1 MSERIIHEKARQV
14 RKTRLTNLVLLTG
27 ILIVA
32 NILGMNLFLRLDIS
46 GRGIYSLSSASKDVV
61 RSLDDRLT
69 IKAYFSSDLPAQAIS
84 TSRYVRDKLD
94 DYQAYGRRKVHFEF
108 VDPSSSE
115 ELEQEA
121 LAFGIQP
128 VRAQVIERDKVEI
141 KLVYMALVFMYQD
154 RTETIPFV
162 QQTAG
167 LEYDIT
173 TAIRRVSQESL
184 PVIGFLSGHGM
195 AEPDTDLQ
203 TWTGELERHYQIRT
217 VSVDSFRS
225 VPPDVEALFIVAPV
239 EGFSEWERY
248 AIDQFIMRGGRT
260 AWLIDAVDAD
270 LQQSQQGMAQPMF
283 LGMDSWLAHYG
294 IRVRKAL
301 VMDRSNYPI
310 GVTSQRGMF
319 RVQEQIPYPFFP
331 VIRNYNKEHPMV
343 KDMGNVVFFYASP
356 IDTSFAMPDPASQ
369 ADVDTIH
376 AWPASPPRVT
386 IEPII
391 DSSTVSS
398 VQEEFF
404 FIQPNQAISEGNFRG
419 GPYALAA
426 TITGEFESAFSAAPA
441 VPDSIFLP
449 GIISG
454 PVENRLAV
462 VGDGT
467 FAKEQYVTADQS
479 GANITLLLNMADWLF
494 QDEALI
500 SIRAKEIDHRPLK
513 ELPDTVR
520 ALIKWLNI
528 LLPSMLS
535 ILAGLLWWRYRRR
548 RGHELAVVAS
558 TSEE

>member
-1 MSERIIHEKARQV
+1 MSEKMIHEKVQQI
-14 RKTRLTNLVLLTG
+14 RKTRLTNLALITG

-32 NILGMNLFLRLDIS
+32 NVLGTNLFIRLDLT

-69 IKAYFSSDLPAQAIS
+69 IKAYFSGDLPAQAVSI
-84 TSRYVRDKLD
+84 SRYVRDKLD
-94 DYQAYGRRKVHFEF
+94 DYQAYGRQKIHFEF
-108 VDPSSSE
+108 IDPSSDE

-128 VRAQVIERDKVEI
+128 VRAQVIERDKLEV

-154 RTETIPFV
+154 RTEVIPFV

-184 PVIGFLSGHGM
+184 PVVGFLTGHGM
-195 AEPDTDLQ
+195 AEPDTDMQ
-203 TWTGELERHYQIRT
+203 TWTRELERHYQIRSI
-217 VSVDSFRS
+217 SVDSFRS
-225 VPPDVEALFIVAPV
+225 VPPDIEALYIVGPV
-239 EGFSEWERY
+239 ESFTEWERY

-270 LQQSQQGMAQPMF
+270 LQQSQQGMARPML

-301 VMDRSNYPI
+301 VMDRDNYPI
-310 GVTSQRGMF
+310 GMTSQRGMF
-319 RVQEQIPYPFFP
+319 RVQEQVPYPFFP
-331 VIRNYNKEHPMV
+331 VIRNYNSEHPMV
-343 KDMGNVVFFYASP
+343 KDMSEAVFFYVSP
-356 IDTSFAMPDPASQ
+356 IDTSFAMPDSTRW
-369 ADVDTIH
+369 ADPDTIH

-391 DSSTVSS
+391 YSSRISS

-404 FIQPNQAISEGNFRG
+404 FIQPNRAMAEGNFQG
-419 GPYALAA
+419 GPFALAA
-426 TITGEFESAFSAAPA
+426 TITGEFASAFSAPPA
-441 VPDSIFLP
+441 VPDSVFLP

-454 PVENRLAV
+454 PVENRLVV
-462 VGDGT
+462 VGDAT
-467 FAKEQYVTADQS
+467 FAKEQFVTADQS
-479 GANITLLLNMADWLF
+479 GANIALLLNMTDWLF

-500 SIRAKEIDHRPLK
+500 SIRAKEIDYRPLK
-513 ELPDTVR
+513 ELPNAAR

-528 LLPSMLS
+528 LLPSILA

-548 RGHELAVVAS
+548 PERELAVTAS
-558 TSEE
+558 ASEE

>member
-1 MSERIIHEKARQV
+1 MSEQMIHQKAKQL
-14 RKTRLTNLVLLTG
+14 RKTRLTNLILITG

-32 NILGMNLFLRLDIS
+32 NVLGTNLFLRLDLS
-46 GRGIYSLSSASKDVV
+46 GRGIYSLSSASKEVV
-61 RSLDDRLT
+61 RSLNDRLT
-69 IKAYFSSDLPAQAIS
+69 IKAYFSSDLPAQAVGI
-84 TSRYVRDKLD
+84 SRYVRDKLD
-94 DYQAYGRRKVHFEF
+94 DYQAYGRQKVHFEF
-108 VDPSSSE
+108 VDPSSDE

-128 VRAQVIERDKVEI
+128 VQAQVIERDKVEYR
-141 KLVYMALVFMYQD
+141 LVYLALVFMYQD

-203 TWTGELERHYQIRT
+203 TWTRELARHYQIRT

-225 VPPDVEALFIVAPV
+225 VPPDIEALYIVGPV
-239 EGFSEWERY
+239 EGFSKWERY

-260 AWLIDAVDAD
+260 ACLIDAVDAD
-270 LQQSQQGMAQPMF
+270 LQRSQQGMAQPML
-283 LGMDSWLAHYG
+283 LGMDSWLAYYG

-301 VMDRSNYPI
+301 VMDRYNFPI

-319 RVQEQIPYPFFP
+319 RVQEQMPYPFFP
-331 VIRNYNKEHPMV
+331 RIRNYNKEHPMV
-343 KDMGNVVFFYASP
+343 KNMSDAVFFYVSP
-356 IDTSFAMPDPASQ
+356 IDTSFAMPDSTSWVDA
-369 ADVDTIH
+369 DTIH
-376 AWPASPPRVT
+376 TWPASPPRVT

-391 DSSTVSS
+391 YSSEISS
-398 VQEEFF
+398 LQEEFF
-404 FIQPNQAISEGNFRG
+404 FTQPNQAMAGGNFQG

-426 TITGEFESAFSAAPA
+426 TITGEFTSAFGAPPA
-441 VPDSIFLP
+441 VPDSVFLP

-454 PVENRLAV
+454 PVENRLVV

-467 FAKEQYVTADQS
+467 FAKEQFVTADQN

-500 SIRAKEIDHRPLK
+500 SIRAKEVDHRPLK

-528 LLPSMLS
+528 LLPSTLA

-548 RGHELAVVAS
+548 REHELAVVAS
-558 TSEE
+558 ASEE

>member
-1 MSERIIHEKARQV
+1 MSEQMIHEKARQV
-14 RKTRLTNLVLLTG
+14 RKTRLTNLVLITG

-32 NILGMNLFLRLDIS
+32 NVLGMNLFLRLDIS

-84 TSRYVRDKLD
+84 ISRYVRDKLD

-128 VRAQVIERDKVEI
+128 VRAQVVERDKVEI

-173 TAIRRVSQESL
+173 TAIRRVSQGSL
-184 PVIGFLSGHGM
+184 PIIGFLSGHGM
-195 AEPDTDLQ
+195 AQPDTDLQ
-203 TWTGELERHYQIRT
+203 TWTGGLERHYQIRT

-225 VPPDVEALFIVAPV
+225 VPPDIEALYIVGPV

-260 AWLIDAVDAD
+260 AWLIDAVAAD
-270 LQQSQQGMAQPMF
+270 LQQSQQGMAQPML

-294 IRVRKAL
+294 IRVKKAL
-301 VMDRSNYPI
+301 VMDRSNFPI

-343 KDMGNVVFFYASP
+343 KDMGDAVFFYVSP
-356 IDTSFAMPDPASQ
+356 IDTSFAMPEVTNPVDA
-369 ADVDTIH
+369 DTIH

-391 DSSTVSS
+391 YSSEISS
-398 VQEEFF
+398 IQEEFF
-404 FIQPNQAISEGNFRG
+404 FIQPNQAMAEARFQG
-419 GPYALAA
+419 GPFALAA
-426 TITGEFESAFSAAPA
+426 TITGELTSAFDAPPA
-441 VPDSIFLP
+441 VPDSVFLP

-454 PVENRLAV
+454 PVENRLVV
-462 VGDGT
+462 VGDAT
-467 FAKEQYVTADQS
+467 FAKEQYVTADQT

-513 ELPDTVR
+513 ELPNTVR

-528 LLPSMLS
+528 LLPSMLA

-548 RGHELAVVAS
+548 RGEGLAVTAS
-558 TSEE
+558 ATEE

>member
-1 MSERIIHEKARQV
+1 MSEQMIHKKAQRV
-14 RKTRLTNLVLLTG
+14 RKTRLTNLILITG

-32 NILGMNLFLRLDIS
+32 NVLGTNLFLRIDLS
-46 GRGIYSLSSASKDVV
+46 GRGIYSLSSASKEVV

-69 IKAYFSSDLPAQAIS
+69 IKAYFSSDLPAQAVGI
-84 TSRYVRDKLD
+84 SRYVKDKLD
-94 DYQAYGRRKVHFEF
+94 DYQAYGRQKVHFEF
-108 VDPSSSE
+108 VDPSSDE

-128 VRAQVIERDKVEI
+128 VRAQVVERDKVEYR
-141 KLVYMALVFMYQD
+141 LVYLALVFMYQD

-173 TAIRRVSQESL
+173 TAIRRVSQASL

-195 AEPDTDLQ
+195 AQPETDLQ

-225 VPPDVEALFIVAPV
+225 VPHDIEALYIVGPV
-239 EGFSEWERY
+239 EGFNEWERY

-270 LQQSQQGMAQPMF
+270 LQQSQQGMAQPML
-283 LGMDSWLAHYG
+283 LGMDSWLAYYG

-343 KDMGNVVFFYASP
+343 KDMGDAVLFYASP
-356 IDTSFAMPDPASQ
+356 IDTSFARPDPASQ

-386 IEPII
+386 IEPILY
-391 DSSTVSS
+391 SSEISS

-404 FIQPNQAISEGNFRG
+404 FIQPNQAMGEGNFQG

-426 TITGEFESAFSAAPA
+426 TITGEFTSAFSSPPA
-441 VPDSIFLP
+441 VPDSVFLP
-449 GIISG
+449 VIISG
-454 PVENRLAV
+454 PVENRLVV

-467 FAKEQYVTADQS
+467 FAREQYVTADQS

-500 SIRAKEIDHRPLK
+500 SIRAKEVDHRPLK

-520 ALIKWLNI
+520 ALVKWMNI
-528 LLPSMLS
+528 LLPSAFA

-558 TSEE
+558 ESEE